1 MMWEWIVS
9 RRFHRS
15 KIKSAN
21 FLGVVSMLGMGIGC
35 FAIIISVSVMN
46 GFEAH
51 VHNRLR
57 GFDGDIRI
65 YDADIF
71 DILQKNR
78 SISHIMPFMERK
90 AVLESGKAK
99 KVVLLKSVDQS
110 TLPHFYKM
118 SLRGLYPKQGQIM
131 IGQDIAY
138 RMGKG
143 IGDEILVLSPVDQNI
158 GLLSPSK
165 KKFKISGVFSTKIL
179 NYDDTYAFITLTDGE
194 KIFKRKNGID
204 GYDIRI
210 RDKYSAQELKKD
222 IENSVENKISLFTWE
237 DQNKSLVDAM
247 RIERYAT
254 IFVLCLIFL
263 VASFNLSAN
272 LTLVSMQKIKDIAML
287 RMLGASKRSIYNIL
301 IQLGIMRAGKGALVG
316 FLIGIFIVFV
326 QQKFSFIKIPPDVYF
341 IDTLP
346 MKLYLKDIL
355 LITVISLFFIFLA
368 SFYSAKTLVKFD
380 LKKALQWEK

>member
-90 AVLESGKAK
+90 AVLESGKAQ

-118 SLRGLYPKQGQIM
+118 NLRGLYPKQGQIM

-138 RMGKG
+138 RIGKG
-143 IGDEILVLSPVDQNI
+143 IGDEIVVYSPIDQNI
-158 GLLSPSK
+158 GLSFPSK
-165 KKFKISGVFSTKIL
+165 KKFKISGIFSTKIL
-179 NYDDTYAFITLTDGE
+179 NYDDTFAFITLIDGE
-194 KIFKRKNGID
+194 KIFKRKDKID
-204 GYDIRI
+204 GFDIRI
-210 RDKYSAQELKKD
+210 NDPYSAQELKKD
-222 IENSVENKISLFTWE
+222 IRNSVNSDISLYTWQ

-254 IFVLCLIFL
+254 IFILCLIFL
-263 VASFNLSAN
+263 VAAFNLSAN
-272 LTLVSMQKIKDIAML
+272 LTLISMQKIKDIGIL
-287 RMLGASKRSIYNIL
+287 RMLGASERSIYNIV
-301 IQLGIMRAGKGALVG
+301 IQLGIMRAGKGAVVG
-316 FLIGIFIVFV
+316 FLLGIFIIYV
-326 QQKFSFIKIPPDVYF
+326 QQNFSFIKIPSDVYF

-346 MKLYLKDIL
+346 MKLYGKDIL
-355 LITVISLFFIFLA
+355 LITAISFLFIFLA
-368 SFYSAKTLVKFD
+368 SFYSAKTLVKFN
-380 LKKALQWEK
+380 LKKSMQWEK

>member
-1 MMWEWIVS
+1 MWEWIVS

-65 YDADIF
+65 YEPDIF
-71 DILQKNR
+71 GILQKNK

-90 AVLESGKAK
+90 AVLENGNTK

-110 TLPHFYKM
+110 ILPYFYKM
-118 SLRGLYPKQGQIM
+118 NLRGLYPKQGQIM

-143 IGDEILVLSPVDQNI
+143 IGDEIVVYSPIDQNI
-158 GLLSPSK
+158 GLLFPSK

-179 NYDDTYAFITLTDGE
+179 NYDDTYAFITLIDGE

-204 GYDIRI
+204 GFDIRI
-210 RDKYSAQELKKD
+210 RDQYSAQQLKKD
-222 IENSVENKISLFTWE
+222 IGILVKSEIPLFTWQ

-272 LTLVSMQKIKDIAML
+272 LTLIAMQKIKDIAML
-287 RMLGASKRSIYNIL
+287 RMLGASKRSIYNII
-301 IQLGIMRAGKGALVG
+301 IQLGIMRAGKGALIG
-316 FLIGIFIVFV
+316 FLLGIFIVFI
-326 QQKFSFIKIPPDVYF
+326 QQKISFIKIPPDVYF

-355 LITVISLFFIFLA
+355 LITIISLLFIFLA
-368 SFYSAKTLVKFD
+368 SFHSAKTLVKFN